1 MYSTGSRFSWQ
12 YMVHDEKGEGNE
24 LEVSKGQRAMGFT
37 GEIGRWSRWH
47 LWGLTHPSICESW
60 QILAASWHNHNQ
72 ITDDIT
78 EIIHMYSS
86 YMWYNH
92 SWAPASRP
100 IYRLHRHSCIR
111 HLSPVSEH
119 SGTGL
124 GPLFWYRTG
133 FGICIF
139 GHSGTGLTGCRPVRC
154 SDI

>member
-1 MYSTGSRFSWQ
+1 VNSTGSRFSLQ

-78 EIIHMYSS
+78 GIIHMYSS
-86 YMWYNH
+86 YMCYNH
-92 SWAPASRP
+92 SWALALRPVPPASSFWHPASQSGIGAFR
-100 IYRLHRHSCIR
+100 YRTWTLFRH
-111 HLSPVSEH
+111 
-119 SGTGL
+119 
-124 GPLFWYRTG
+124 RTG
-133 FGICIF
+133 FGIWF
-139 GHSGTGLTGCRPVRC
+139 FVHPGTGLTGCRTVLY